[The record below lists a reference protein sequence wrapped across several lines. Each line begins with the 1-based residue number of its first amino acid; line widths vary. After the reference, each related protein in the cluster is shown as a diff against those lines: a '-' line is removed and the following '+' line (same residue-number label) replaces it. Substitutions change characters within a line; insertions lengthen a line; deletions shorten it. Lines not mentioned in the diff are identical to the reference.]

1 MSDNVQRGH
10 RHPFEPSREFL
21 SCNVAGFGHWDG
33 VLIFDKLEPG
43 THLKLEAEPDNPYDA
58 RAIALYYKD
67 TKIGFIPRDMNL
79 ELSPLLFFGH
89 EFDLLP
95 ALCFIPFLTKEEIIG
110 GITRR
115 EVGLRICLDEFTAG
129 IDQIRAGSEGSHLFI
144 QENFLLPKAEF
155 ESQLRWCEEFLERV
169 KADQYELAEKSCW
182 PGPLVD
188 AKTEPRPSD

>member
-43 THLKLEAEPDNPYDA
+43 THLRLEAEPDNPYDA

-89 EFDLLP
+89 EDIFD
-95 ALCFIPFLTKEEIIG
+95 TV
-110 GITRR
+110 ITQVRR
-115 EVGLRICLDEFTAG
+115 EADPEHQVRVMVRI
-129 IDQIRAGSEGSHLFI
+129 R
-144 QENFLLPKAEF
+144 
-155 ESQLRWCEEFLERV
+155 
-169 KADQYELAEKSCW
+169 
-182 PGPLVD
+182 D
-188 AKTEPRPSD
+188 ARN